1 MRRGVSTP
9 ESTSGHHP
17 HFPRAFSGPTR
28 VFYGMTIWILA
39 LLLLAAGAGLGL
51 RQGAIRA
58 AVSFVGIV
66 VAVSFAGL
74 LGKLL
79 KQLFPHVGMKNP
91 VLIWALAP
99 LAAFIVIL
107 ILFKV
112 IGFFVHR
119 KVYLY
124 YKYQAGDLRLSL
136 WERLNSRLGLCVGLL
151 NGTAYL
157 LLISFVIF
165 NFSYWTVQVAPSS
178 AESVMIR
185 FPNQLGRDLEATG
198 LSGAARSL
206 VPMPHLYYQLA
217 DLAGLLRQNPRLKDR
232 LEKYPAFLSLA
243 ERDDF
248 KQLGDDSD
256 FQSAWKDLAPVMQ
269 LLKNQQLMT
278 MLKNNDLTMTVLGL
292 LEANWDDLNGYLK
305 TGKSQS
311 YDSEKILG
319 RWDFNV
325 NVSVGTLIV
334 TRPNIPPAEIKAL
347 RSLWSD
353 AYSQTVFVAG
363 ADHQAF
369 LENLPRFAV
378 QNGAAVVAE
387 KTTLQGPWKSD
398 GADYGLTLDGKSMTA
413 HTDGQRLTLKSST
426 ETFVFDRE

>member
-1 MRRGVSTP
+1 
-9 ESTSGHHP
+9 
-17 HFPRAFSGPTR
+17 
-28 VFYGMTIWILA
+28 
-39 LLLLAAGAGLGL
+39 
-51 RQGAIRA
+51 
-58 AVSFVGIV
+58 
-66 VAVSFAGL
+66 
-74 LGKLL
+74 
-79 KQLFPHVGMKNP
+79 
-91 VLIWALAP
+91 
-99 LAAFIVIL
+99 
-107 ILFKV
+107 
-112 IGFFVHR
+112 
-119 KVYLY
+119 
-124 YKYQAGDLRLSL
+124 LRLSL

-178 AESVMIR
+178 TESVMIR

-198 LSGAARSL
+198 LSVAARSL
-206 VPMPHLYYQLA
+206 VPMPPLYYQLA

-248 KQLGDDSD
+248 KQLGEDSD

-278 MLKNNDLTMTVLGL
+278 MLKNNDLTTAVLGL

-387 KTTLQGPWKSD
+387 KTTMQGQWKSD
-398 GADYGLTLDGKSMTA
+398 GADYDLTLDGKSMTA
-413 HTDGQRLTLKSST
+413 HTDGLRLTLKSST